1 MKKLMFAAAISLAAL
16 TATVPAQAQER
27 TLGGA
32 VAGGIAG
39 GIIAGPVGV
48 VVGGVTGAFIGDRYE
63 RRCWTNNRGRRVCS
77 R

>member
-1 MKKLMFAAAISLAAL
+1 MKKLIFAAGLSIAAL
-16 TATVPAQAQER
+16 TMTVPAQAQER
-27 TLGGA
+27 TIGGA
-32 VAGGIAG
+32 VAGGVAG

-48 VVGGVTGAFIGDRYE
+48 VVGGVTGAFIGDSYE